1 MAATRNQTQIDGAL
15 YDLAARGAKDVYFIK
30 DDKESVHPFQWT
42 YDRWPASLPEERW
55 NVPINDARWGQRCE
69 FEFNL
74 PGDVL
79 MEASLD
85 ITLPSWLPPEMVAYN
100 NTSDTYVEDASNN
113 KTYYGYVNGIAYF
126 LFEKI
131 QIFQDK
137 ILLQEV
143 SGDSLYVANLNK
155 GSWNQGFLT
164 QQLAGVHDG
173 SYISI
178 MRNAT
183 PGTLKLRLPMIG
195 CGQPGDRGLPLC
207 GLRNQTFRLRLWLRP
222 LEQLVESVTVT
233 SGGTIVPPPYN
244 PGPYTSSNPPD
255 YRITPWG
262 QTFTQDRDGVPE
274 ITAAAPPRSEIKQPT
289 IILKTKQLY
298 LLNEARDQLA
308 KETIEVPYIRY
319 FDNQFSINQLD
330 YAPIDRGGTANIVK
344 FLDANY
350 TVERIL
356 TYFRNTTSIFRN
368 RLWDFE
374 NSCPLTGAVPN
385 KGQFYNSVQLTIAG
399 QLREGP
405 WDSDVWQQ
413 VMTDAKEERS
423 LSRNICEMN
432 WARGW
437 RIDDMPPAA
446 REPSGGINF
455 TTADRP
461 MLTVGLNDI
470 ITDPTLGYKQA
481 QMVSCCESW
490 ALYRIRNGRGGLE
503 YAN

>member
-15 YDLAARGAKDVYFIK
+15 YDLAAKGTKDVYFIK

-55 NVPINDARWGQRCE
+55 DVPINDARWGQRCE

-79 MEASLD
+79 TDASLE
-85 ITLPSWLPPEMVAYN
+85 ITLPSWLAPEMVPYN
-100 NTSDTYVEDASNN
+100 NTTDTHVEEDASGN

-143 SGDSLYVANLNK
+143 SGDSLYITNLNK

-173 SYISI
+173 SYLSI

-183 PGTLKLRLPMIG
+183 PGPLKLKLPMIG
-195 CGQPGDRGLPLC
+195 CGWPGDRGLPLC

-222 LEQLVESVTVT
+222 LEQLVESVTIT
-233 SGGTIVPPPYN
+233 SDGVIIPLTN
-244 PGPYTSSNPPD
+244 PSEYK
-255 YRITPWG
+255 ITPWG
-262 QTFTQDRDGVPE
+262 RPFTQIYDGGSE
-274 ITAAAPPRSEIKQPT
+274 NYATALQRSEIKQPS

-298 LLNEARDQLA
+298 LLNEAREQLA
-308 KETIEVPYIRY
+308 KETIEIPYIRY
-319 FDNQFSINQLD
+319 FDNYFSINQLD
-330 YAPIDRGGTANIVK
+330 YAPIDRGGAANIVK

-374 NSCPLTGAVPN
+374 NSKLFTGGILN
-385 KGQFYNSVQLTIAG
+385 KGQFYNSLQLTIAG

-413 VMTDAKEERS
+413 IMTDAKEERS
-423 LSRNICEMN
+423 LSKNICEMN

-437 RIDDMPPAA
+437 RIEDEPPAA

-470 ITDPTLGYKQA
+470 DIDPTLGYKQA

>member
-15 YDLAARGAKDVYFIK
+15 YELSARGVMDGYFTK

-42 YDRWPASLPEERW
+42 YDRWPASLPEDRW
-55 NVPINDARWGQRCE
+55 DVPINDARWGQRCE

-79 MEASLD
+79 TEASLE
-85 ITLPSWLPPEMVAYN
+85 ITLPSWLPPEMTPY
-100 NTSDTYVEDASNN
+100 NTSRPTYVEGASGN

-164 QQLAGVHDG
+164 QKLAGVHDG
-173 SYISI
+173 SYRSI
-178 MRNAT
+178 QDNAT
-183 PGTLKLRLPMIG
+183 PGSLKLTLPMIG
-195 CGQPGDRGLPLC
+195 CGWPGDRGLPLC

-222 LEQLVESVTVT
+222 LEQLVESVTTT
-233 SGGTIVPPPYN
+233 SGGVIIPPTQP
-244 PGPYTSSNPPD
+244 SE
-255 YRITPWG
+255 YRISPWE
-262 QTFTQDRDGVPE
+262 QTFTQEIDGGAD
-274 ITAAAPPRSEIKQPT
+274 ITGVAPPRSVMKQPN

-308 KETIEVPYIRY
+308 KETIEIPYIRY
-319 FDNQFSINQLD
+319 FDNLFSINQLD

-350 TVERIL
+350 TVERIM

-374 NSCPLTGAVPN
+374 NSAPTTPVTDPEGGALN
-385 KGQFYNSVQLTIAG
+385 KGQFYNSIQLTIAG

-437 RIDDMPPAA
+437 RIDDEPPAA

-470 ITDPTLGYKQA
+470 VRDPTLGYKQA

>member
-1 MAATRNQTQIDGAL
+1 MET
-15 YDLAARGAKDVYFIK
+15 
-30 DDKESVHPFQWT
+30 
-42 YDRWPASLPEERW
+42 SLE
-55 NVPINDARWGQRCE
+55 
-69 FEFNL
+69 
-74 PGDVL
+74 
-79 MEASLD
+79 

-100 NTSDTYVEDASNN
+100 NTSDTHVQHAPGN

-173 SYISI
+173 SYLSI

-183 PGTLKLRLPMIG
+183 PGPLKLQLPMIG
-195 CGQPGDRGLPLC
+195 CGWPGDKGLPLC

-222 LEQLVESVTVT
+222 LEQLIESVTITDTGDTDV
-233 SGGTIVPPPYN
+233 IVDPPYN
-244 PGPYTSSNPPD
+244 PGPYTTSNPPD

-262 QTFTQDRDGVPE
+262 QTFTQDRDGIPDV
-274 ITAAAPPRSEIKQPT
+274 TAVAPPRSEMKQPT

-308 KETIEVPYIRY
+308 KETIEIPYIRY

-330 YAPIDRGGTANIVK
+330 YAPIDRGGAANIVK

-374 NSCPLTGAVPN
+374 NSATKTPVIPPPN
-385 KGQFYNSVQLTIAG
+385 NPTVGTLNNGQFYNSVQLTIAG

>member
-15 YDLAARGAKDVYFIK
+15 YDLAARGVKDIYFTK

-42 YDRWPASLPEERW
+42 YDRWPASLPEDRW
-55 NVPINDARWGQRCE
+55 DVPINDARWGQRCE

-74 PGDVL
+74 PGDIL
-79 MEASLD
+79 TEASLE
-85 ITLPSWLPPEMVAYN
+85 ITLPSWLPPEMTPY
-100 NTSDTYVEDASNN
+100 NTSRPTYVEDGSGN

-164 QQLAGVHDG
+164 QKLAGVHDG
-173 SYISI
+173 SYASI
-178 MRNAT
+178 QNNAT
-183 PGTLKLRLPMIG
+183 PGSLKLTLPMIG
-195 CGQPGDRGLPLC
+195 CGWPGDRGLPLC

-222 LEQLVESVTVT
+222 LEQLVESVTMDGDDIIIPT
-233 SGGTIVPPPYN
+233 QPSE
-244 PGPYTSSNPPD
+244 
-255 YRITPWG
+255 YRISPWE
-262 QTFTQDRDGVPE
+262 QTFTQEIDGSIDN
-274 ITAAAPPRSEIKQPT
+274 ITGVAPPRSVMKQPN

-308 KETIEVPYIRY
+308 KETIEIPYIRY
-319 FDNQFSINQLD
+319 FDNFFSINQLD
-330 YAPIDRGGTANIVK
+330 YTPIDRGGTANIVK

-374 NSCPLTGAVPN
+374 NSAPTTPVTDPEGGALN
-385 KGQFYNSVQLTIAG
+385 KGQFYNSIQLTIAG

-437 RIDDMPPAA
+437 RVDDEPPAA

-470 ITDPTLGYKQA
+470 VRDPTLGYKQA